1 MGEFIGNSTVNSS
14 LTTTQLRVG
23 ANSTFT
29 MLTANATGVYANA
42 TLVANSIGPYGKTE
56 GNLNVNSATYA
67 TSAGSATNASA
78 ATNATYATNAGTA
91 NNSTYLNG
99 QLASFYTNAT
109 NITTGTLPY
118 AQIPA
123 NVINTTAAF
132 TISGVHTHNANVIM
146 GSSGLSANGGFGTA
160 GHVLHSNGTATYWAT
175 DDAGVTSVATGNG
188 LTGGTITAT
197 GTVSVLANNGITAN
211 ATGLY
216 VTQGTGTVVNATGV
230 HVNSTY
236 IGTLS
241 ANNTTYVNGKTEG
254 NLNVNSATYATSAG
268 SATNA
273 SAATNA
279 TYATSAGSATNAT
292 YATSAG
298 SATTS
303 TTQALTDNST
313 NIVTTNWFNEAIYST
328 RGAHNIS
335 GGGTISYGAVAG
347 FVKWTA
353 RFIIIGDSKGTSSP
367 GNANYYDINC
377 PSTGSID
384 VVGTTAVTA
393 TTNGIPLAS
402 WQALYYD
409 LGDGSAA
416 GATAF
421 HIVDYNVGTANY
433 MVPADWV
440 LLAVVNGD
448 NSSCKFTAGVVLDS
462 GESFDT
468 TAYSSYKVP
477 VAASATNATSAGSAT
492 NATYATSAGTANTT
506 QSLTFASDGTG
517 AAATSTFNGGTART
531 ISYNSVG
538 APSTTG
544 TNASGTWSIN
554 INGSAASATNASAAT
569 NATNASNL
577 GGVAA
582 ANYARTDTA
591 DTFDGAVTFSAGA
604 NSIIFSNATSNF
616 IGWNTSGVAAPA
628 VTTRS
633 AGTKLLLYPAI
644 AATSVDYAAGIEN
657 NHLWL
662 STATTAG
669 GIKLYAN
676 TSTILLSNTTGTY
689 INGTQAVINSG
700 TWSININGSAASAT
714 NASAATNATYATTA
728 GSAPNPNAVT
738 FNNGGAGA
746 ASGST
751 YTGAATLTVS
761 YNTVGAPST
770 TGTNASGTWSINI
783 NGSAASATNASAA
796 TNATYATSAG
806 TSGVNNA
813 DNYVNVRVIRNSNLA
828 TNNDGMFIGYGSTNS
843 GATRIYGAGSTV
855 GHSYIDASGNWFRSD
870 AVQYVLNTGTWSIN
884 VNGSAGSTTQ
894 AVTFNNGG
902 AGAASGTTF
911 NGGTAR
917 TISYNSIGA
926 PSTTGTNASG
936 TWSININGSAASA
949 TNASAATNATY
960 ATNSGY
966 PGVGLDYQSVTN
978 AAALQSTGWASY
990 PHYKVYFW
998 NTLPVT
1004 QSQSLYMRIY
1014 IAGAFG
1020 TSNYY
1025 HESLAAYNN
1034 GNGAYYG
1041 GTYTF
1046 CYLTYPGYF
1055 ITAATGGSGMAGT
1068 IELLGANV
1076 ASVYKSFRWDVYG
1089 AAYTTGFGH
1098 RAFGGG
1104 WYTGSTGAITGIQ
1117 LYSSSGNITGNMRV
1131 VGYN

>member
-188 LTGGTITAT
+188 LTGGTITTT

-211 ATGLY
+211 TTGLF

-230 HVNSTY
+230 HVNSAY

-241 ANNTTYVNGKTEG
+241 ANNTTFVNGKTEG

-279 TYATSAGSATNAT
+279 TYATSAG
-292 YATSAG
+292 
-298 SATTS
+298 
-303 TTQALTDNST
+303 
-313 NIVTTNWFNEAIYST
+313 
-328 RGAHNIS
+328 
-335 GGGTISYGAVAG
+335 
-347 FVKWTA
+347 
-353 RFIIIGDSKGTSSP
+353 
-367 GNANYYDINC
+367 
-377 PSTGSID
+377 
-384 VVGTTAVTA
+384 
-393 TTNGIPLAS
+393 
-402 WQALYYD
+402 
-409 LGDGSAA
+409 
-416 GATAF
+416 
-421 HIVDYNVGTANY
+421 
-433 MVPADWV
+433 
-440 LLAVVNGD
+440 
-448 NSSCKFTAGVVLDS
+448 
-462 GESFDT
+462 
-468 TAYSSYKVP
+468 
-477 VAASATNATSAGSAT
+477 
-492 NATYATSAGTANTT
+492 TANTT
-506 QSLTFASDGTG
+506 QVLTFASNGTG
-517 AAATSTFNGGTART
+517 NTAGNTFNGGTAKT

-604 NSIIFSNATSNF
+604 NSIVFSNATSNF

-714 NASAATNATYATTA
+714 NASAATNATYATSAGTA
-728 GSAPNPNAVT
+728 NTGQALT
-738 FNNGGAGA
+738 FASNG
-746 ASGST
+746 
-751 YTGAATLTVS
+751 TGAAATTTFNGGTARVIS
-761 YNTVGAPST
+761 YNSVGAPST

-806 TSGVNNA
+806 TSGVSNA
-813 DNYVNVRVIRNSNLA
+813 DNYVNVRVIRNSNPA

>member
-188 LTGGTITAT
+188 LTGGTITTT

-211 ATGLY
+211 TTGLF

-230 HVNSTY
+230 HVNSAY

-241 ANNTTYVNGKTEG
+241 ANNTTFVNGKTEG

-279 TYATSAGSATNAT
+279 TYATSAG
-292 YATSAG
+292 
-298 SATTS
+298 
-303 TTQALTDNST
+303 
-313 NIVTTNWFNEAIYST
+313 
-328 RGAHNIS
+328 
-335 GGGTISYGAVAG
+335 
-347 FVKWTA
+347 
-353 RFIIIGDSKGTSSP
+353 
-367 GNANYYDINC
+367 
-377 PSTGSID
+377 
-384 VVGTTAVTA
+384 
-393 TTNGIPLAS
+393 
-402 WQALYYD
+402 
-409 LGDGSAA
+409 
-416 GATAF
+416 
-421 HIVDYNVGTANY
+421 
-433 MVPADWV
+433 
-440 LLAVVNGD
+440 
-448 NSSCKFTAGVVLDS
+448 
-462 GESFDT
+462 
-468 TAYSSYKVP
+468 
-477 VAASATNATSAGSAT
+477 
-492 NATYATSAGTANTT
+492 TANTT
-506 QSLTFASDGTG
+506 QVLTFASNGTG
-517 AAATSTFNGGTART
+517 NTAGNTFNGGTAKT

-689 INGTQAVINSG
+689 INGTQAVIN
-700 TWSININGSAASAT
+700 
-714 NASAATNATYATTA
+714 
-728 GSAPNPNAVT
+728 
-738 FNNGGAGA
+738 
-746 ASGST
+746 
-751 YTGAATLTVS
+751 
-761 YNTVGAPST
+761 
-770 TGTNASGTWSINI
+770 SGTWSINI